1 VEKKPLNVLIL
12 EDSADDAALVAR
24 ALARSGYAP
33 RWERVETEEAFRAR
47 LSPDLDVILADY
59 RLPGFDALGALAL
72 LQEADLDIP
81 FLVVTGALGDEAAA
95 ACIREGADDFLLKD
109 RLARL
114 GSAVERA
121 LEQKRLREKRAR
133 DQARIR
139 HLHAVLDAVRGVN
152 RLIVRER
159 DPGRLL
165 ADACAL
171 LVGNRGYRLVW
182 VGLVSPGHKRVTP
195 AARAGHGADFL
206 DAMTIT
212 WDDGPF
218 GEGVTGTAIRERRP
232 DVCLDVARDPRM
244 APWREAAL
252 ARGTRSSLAVPL
264 LYGAKLFGSLTVYA
278 DRPDA
283 FDEEEVDLLLELAG
297 DLAFALQGIEEEARR
312 KEAEKALQESE
323 ERFRQLFEQN
333 EEAVLL
339 FKTGT
344 AEIVGANPA
353 AEALYGYSREEL
365 IARGPSLL
373 VNPENRQDFEEAIG
387 GIGKEAGLNVERMIL
402 LRRDGEKIVASLQGH
417 SIRLRDGRVTY
428 CAFRDITERVRL
440 EEEARLQQ
448 AQLIHAS
455 RMATLGTIVSG
466 VAHEINNPNN
476 LIMFNAP
483 LVAAAWQDAAPVLET
498 YAREHGDF
506 SLGGLSYA
514 EMREIVP
521 RLLDGISDASQR
533 IKAIV
538 GGLKTLARRDQPHPD
553 DPVDVNEVVRM
564 AVSIL
569 KHEILK
575 GTDRF
580 QVAYESGLPPVR
592 GSGLQLEQV
601 VINLLANALQA
612 LPDTGRGI
620 RVATQTVPT
629 EGCVEIRVEDEG
641 IGMAQEVLE
650 RLTEP
655 FFSTRQESGGLG
667 LGLSICRE
675 IVTEHGG
682 FLVFESEP
690 GRGTT
695 VRVRLPCPGSSTTGG
710 GALTA
715 I

>member
-1 VEKKPLNVLIL
+1 VGNKPLNVLIL

-24 ALARSGYAP
+24 ALARAGYAP

-47 LSPDLDVILADY
+47 LSPDLDIILADY

-72 LQEADLDIP
+72 LREVDLDIP

-114 GSAVERA
+114 GSAVTRA

-133 DQARIR
+133 DRARIR
-139 HLHAVLDAVRGVN
+139 HLHAVLDAVRGVS

-171 LVGNRGYRLVW
+171 LVGTRGYRLVW
-182 VGLVSPGHKRVTP
+182 VGLVGPGHKRVIP

-206 DAMTIT
+206 DAATIA

-218 GEGVTGTAIRERRP
+218 GKGVTGTAIRERRP

-252 ARGTRSSLAVPL
+252 ARGTHSSLAVPL
-264 LYGAKLFGSLTVYA
+264 LYGARLFGSLTVYA
-278 DRPDA
+278 ERADA

-297 DLAFALQGIEEEARR
+297 DLAFALQGIEEETRR
-312 KEAEKALQESE
+312 KEAENALLESE

-339 FKTGT
+339 FKAGT
-344 AEIVGANPA
+344 AEVVGANPA
-353 AEALYGYSREEL
+353 AEELYGYPREEL
-365 IARGPSLL
+365 IARGPSLF
-373 VNPENRQDFEEAIG
+373 VNPENRRDFEEAIG
-387 GIGKEAGLNVERMIL
+387 GIGEEAGLNVERMIL
-402 LRRDGEKIVASLQGH
+402 FRRDGGKVVASVQGR
-417 SIRLRDGRVTY
+417 SIRLRDGRVSY

-440 EEEARLQQ
+440 EEEARLKQ
-448 AQLIHAS
+448 AQLVHAN
-455 RMATLGTIVSG
+455 RMATMGTIVSG

-476 LIMFNAP
+476 LIMFNVP
-483 LVAAAWQDAAPVLET
+483 LVAAAWQDAAPVLEA

-506 SLGGLSYA
+506 SLGGLPYS

-521 RLLDGISDASQR
+521 RLLDGIADASQR
-533 IKAIV
+533 IKTIV
-538 GGLKTLARRDQPHPD
+538 GSLKTLARRDRFHPD

-569 KHEILK
+569 NHEILK
-575 GTDRF
+575 GTGRF
-580 QVAYESGLPPVR
+580 QTSYESGLPPVR
-592 GSGLQLEQV
+592 GSARQLEQV
-601 VINLLANALQA
+601 VINLLTNALQS
-612 LPDTGRGI
+612 LPAAGRSI
-620 RVATQTVPT
+620 RVATRAVPA

-641 IGMAQEVLE
+641 VGMAREVLE
-650 RLTEP
+650 RITEP

-682 FLVFESEP
+682 SLVFESEP

-695 VRVRLPCPGSSTTGG
+695 VRVRLPCPGSTMTDG
-710 GALTA
+710 GAVTA
-715 I
+715 T